1 MQTLVVSVSSL
12 VNSFIIWAMAKD
24 PGRIMAGGV
33 ADVDERVSA
42 NTLYTPRAWVD
53 RRHPLVVHG
62 DRTAPCKHH
71 ETRASKRLYI
81 VAKGIR
87 RRFLRMPP
95 KHSTLPTWLTWTYVA
110 KHVAEGAFQAIGALF
125 IYALAIWALLMGVFG
140 ASNSATVQKAVM
152 MKTGGILGGGA
163 GSTSDGLASAPGT
176 QAGPSVGAGREE
188 NATPLQQQQAH

>member
-1 MQTLVVSVSSL
+1 M
-12 VNSFIIWAMAKD
+12 
-24 PGRIMAGGV
+24 
-33 ADVDERVSA
+33 
-42 NTLYTPRAWVD
+42 
-53 RRHPLVVHG
+53 
-62 DRTAPCKHH
+62 
-71 ETRASKRLYI
+71 
-81 VAKGIR
+81 
-87 RRFLRMPP
+87 
-95 KHSTLPTWLTWTYVA
+95 PTWLTWTYVA